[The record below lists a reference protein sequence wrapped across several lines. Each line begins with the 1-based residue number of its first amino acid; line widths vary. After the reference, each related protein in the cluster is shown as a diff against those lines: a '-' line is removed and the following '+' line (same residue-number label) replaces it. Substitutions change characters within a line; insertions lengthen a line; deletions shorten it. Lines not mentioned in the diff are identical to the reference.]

1 VPPSSGDTDAE
12 GAVQLDLLL
21 ATEGSPEYPSVAAQL
36 KLTAQ
41 LGGLRVHLAADSL
54 SAVGELIVRCRGLID
69 RAAAAVA
76 RSAESPR
83 TPKPAPSVAA
93 ALGAASGASTEPRAS
108 APAVASGLL
117 DEKPLRSRDNAR
129 DDATLAA
136 PAAADAR
143 DDASAAAHAASAVAS
158 AKPVLAIEAYVGYL
172 YVVLHEEPPAHIAGL
187 GPMGAALGAAVAGLA
202 DLKLER
208 LEATLL
214 LDLDTMQIDAHV
226 HGLGLTVRD
235 GLGKAPL
242 VVISTL
248 HKGVRAAGEAAN
260 PSPPPRE
267 VSLTLASLA
276 DLSATAEHRDGRCA
290 EHRLDRMASAVS
302 SASSRQG
309 SELAAR
315 STRSLQRQESIAS
328 VQSEVGADVPTVTFS
343 LAGVAPGDEPVDD
356 AYGYEDGGAEDV
368 EELSLLE
375 NVGEA
380 SELRGDASELRGDAS
395 KHKLLTFAM
404 SLWDEKSE
412 RHPGYDSEISLELA
426 PDCLPHCMLIASLIR
441 YDSEISLELAPTR
454 IFGPLPVVR
463 RLQLCFMKVLDA
475 LTKGLLDRLGEQA
488 AVAASAL
495 AAEGLRQVAAEQK
508 GSGAKLRIMAHG
520 PLIIL
525 PSATVPGTA
534 LVVRMADILF
544 TNASDGAVHLERARA
559 ASASGLGP
567 RASGRPAAAFERL
580 RVSLEKTSIF
590 VASSLSDLERHLDEE
605 IALEASGPQ
614 PHWLVHDLKV
624 TLLLEK
630 QMIGGGGDDGAA
642 SGAAQGAEPSVE
654 LTLGLELSEIQ
665 ISIATSE
672 CAFASLLAQEAMAVF
687 VDAEPQTD
695 ETDRADQL
703 ERASTHIRND
713 PLGTAPTSEAAGG
726 GGARDGA
733 TEAEQLED
741 DDDDDAE
748 AGSAAVGGKPSGR
761 YVGSRSGPRAPTT
774 APPSTDPSLG
784 VTKMVFNGKIE
795 CAGGVQLELIDDS
808 QGSLMP
814 ILELGVD
821 EVAGSWTLVNDMVNG
836 EVVALKDAIVQL
848 TFGAHASLL
857 NTSHGE
863 WEPLMASDCLPHCMQ
878 VSLLNTSH
886 GEWESVLEPRHIG

>member
-1 VPPSSGDTDAE
+1 MPPSSGDTDAE

-117 DEKPLRSRDNAR
+117 DEKPLWSRDNAR

-248 HKGVRAAGEAAN
+248 HKGAGSGVAAPALAAAEAAAEAAD

-276 DLSATAEHRDGRCA
+276 DLSATAEHRLGS
-290 EHRLDRMASAVS
+290 MASAVS

-328 VQSEVGADVPTVTFS
+328 VQSEMGMDVPTVTFS
-343 LAGVAPGDEPVDD
+343 LAGVTPGDEPVDD
-356 AYGYEDGGAEDV
+356 AYGFEDGGAEDV
-368 EELSLLE
+368 EELTLLE

-380 SELRGDASELRGDAS
+380 SDLRGDASELRGDAS

-412 RHPGYDSEISLELA
+412 RHPG
-426 PDCLPHCMLIASLIR
+426 

-559 ASASGLGP
+559 ASASG
-567 RASGRPAAAFERL
+567 RPEATFERL

-590 VASSLSDLERHLDEE
+590 VASSSTDLERHLERHLDEE

-642 SGAAQGAEPSVE
+642 GGAAQGAEPLVE

-672 CAFASLLAQEAMAVF
+672 CAFASLLAQEAMVVF

-695 ETDRADQL
+695 EADRSDQL
-703 ERASTHIRND
+703 ERASTHIRNG

-726 GGARDGA
+726 GGARDDA
-733 TEAEQLED
+733 IEAEQL

-748 AGSAAVGGKPSGR
+748 AGSAVVGGKPSS
-761 YVGSRSGPRAPTT
+761 YAGSRSGPGAPTT

-886 GEWESVLEPRHIG
+886 GEWESVLKLRHIG

>member
-1 VPPSSGDTDAE
+1 
-12 GAVQLDLLL
+12 
-21 ATEGSPEYPSVAAQL
+21 
-36 KLTAQ
+36 
-41 LGGLRVHLAADSL
+41 
-54 SAVGELIVRCRGLID
+54 
-69 RAAAAVA
+69 
-76 RSAESPR
+76 
-83 TPKPAPSVAA
+83 
-93 ALGAASGASTEPRAS
+93 
-108 APAVASGLL
+108 
-117 DEKPLRSRDNAR
+117 
-129 DDATLAA
+129 
-136 PAAADAR
+136 
-143 DDASAAAHAASAVAS
+143 
-158 AKPVLAIEAYVGYL
+158 
-172 YVVLHEEPPAHIAGL
+172 
-187 GPMGAALGAAVAGLA
+187 MGAALGAAVAGLA

-248 HKGVRAAGEAAN
+248 HKGARSGVAAPALAAAEAAAEAAD

-276 DLSATAEHRDGRCA
+276 DLSATA

-380 SELRGDASELRGDAS
+380 SELRGDASELRGEAS

-567 RASGRPAAAFERL
+567 RAVQQRPSSGCASPSRRRP
-580 RVSLEKTSIF
+580 
-590 VASSLSDLERHLDEE
+590 SS
-605 IALEASGPQ
+605 
-614 PHWLVHDLKV
+614 
-624 TLLLEK
+624 
-630 QMIGGGGDDGAA
+630 
-642 SGAAQGAEPSVE
+642 
-654 LTLGLELSEIQ
+654 
-665 ISIATSE
+665 
-672 CAFASLLAQEAMAVF
+672 
-687 VDAEPQTD
+687 
-695 ETDRADQL
+695 
-703 ERASTHIRND
+703 
-713 PLGTAPTSEAAGG
+713 
-726 GGARDGA
+726 
-733 TEAEQLED
+733 
-741 DDDDDAE
+741 
-748 AGSAAVGGKPSGR
+748 
-761 YVGSRSGPRAPTT
+761 SRR
-774 APPSTDPSLG
+774 
-784 VTKMVFNGKIE
+784 
-795 CAGGVQLELIDDS
+795 
-808 QGSLMP
+808 
-814 ILELGVD
+814 
-821 EVAGSWTLVNDMVNG
+821 
-836 EVVALKDAIVQL
+836 
-848 TFGAHASLL
+848 
-857 NTSHGE
+857 
-863 WEPLMASDCLPHCMQ
+863 
-878 VSLLNTSH
+878 
-886 GEWESVLEPRHIG
+886 R

>member
-1 VPPSSGDTDAE
+1 
-12 GAVQLDLLL
+12 
-21 ATEGSPEYPSVAAQL
+21 
-36 KLTAQ
+36 
-41 LGGLRVHLAADSL
+41 
-54 SAVGELIVRCRGLID
+54 
-69 RAAAAVA
+69 
-76 RSAESPR
+76 
-83 TPKPAPSVAA
+83 
-93 ALGAASGASTEPRAS
+93 
-108 APAVASGLL
+108 L
-117 DEKPLRSRDNAR
+117 DEKPLRSRDDAR
-129 DDATLAA
+129 DDASLAA

-214 LDLDTMQIDAHV
+214 LELDTMQIDAHV

-276 DLSATAEHRDGRCA
+276 DLSDTAEHRDGRCA

-328 VQSEVGADVPTVTFS
+328 AQSEVGADVPTVTFS

-375 NVGEA
+375 NVGEASELRGDA

-642 SGAAQGAEPSVE
+642 SGAAQGAEPLVE

-687 VDAEPQTD
+687 VDAEPHTD

-733 TEAEQLED
+733 TEAEQLD

-863 WEPLMASDCLPHCMQ
+863 WEPLMASDGL
-878 VSLLNTSH
+878 
-886 GEWESVLEPRHIG
+886 